1 MKIRPYYA
9 FYILM
14 VVLWAACKNAANQ
27 APLIQVLGKQIN
39 ELEHVQSSPANSDS
53 LLQVWLLF
61 YNTADIQKDTT
72 LFATTNYNIAR
83 LYAMAGSDSG
93 EAYIVKALELIE
105 PTGGNLELK
114 ARIYNG
120 MGNMRSND
128 TTEHQANFYYNK
140 AATIILADSAIDLS
154 PLSRSIMLLSAAQSN
169 TFLYQYELAR
179 QMNKAVLELSSQL
192 PPGHI
197 NQQRVLVQ
205 IIQTLNAQHKPA
217 DSIAVYLKKL
227 EALHHQ
233 YPGSYDDSYLYE
245 CKVKYFEAMNQT
257 DSILHYQL
265 LKSTIDEEK
274 YQAMPG
280 SNTAITN
287 LFVDY
292 MNIGGAYVALKNS
305 ARASLYLKKAAQLM
319 KTHPEEIA
327 LGYQIIYKS
336 NLASLYELQ
345 GNTKEAL
352 TLLNEVLDLQ
362 KSNYETENTQAVT
375 EMNALYQLQ
384 AKDRSILALNEN
396 MKINQLELQQN
407 RLWLVI
413 VILVSVLLASGLL
426 FFYYNYRQ
434 RRAVQQ
440 KEKVL
445 LQQQLLRTQ
454 MEPHFIFNTLAA
466 VQSFVRL
473 DKKEAAIKYLN
484 RFSRLLRSSLE
495 LSREQFVPLCEEME
509 TLENYLTLQ
518 QMRFENAFEYKITR
532 EQGSDWDAVMI
543 PPMLIQPFVENAI
556 LHGIDLNSGKGRLDV
571 EFSIKDEIIK
581 VSITDS
587 GKKPTEVNEAAHRSL
602 SGTISR
608 ERMSLLGKNAGISTT
623 INENGT
629 TVILYIP
636 VMTQ

>member
-1 MKIRPYYA
+1 MKIRSYFA
-9 FYILM
+9 FLVLM
-14 VVLWAACKNAANQ
+14 TVLWMACNNQANQ
-27 APLIQVLGKQIN
+27 APLIQVLAKQVK
-39 ELEHVQSSPANSDS
+39 ELEEVRSSPANSDS
-53 LLQVWLLF
+53 LLQVWLLLN
-61 YNTADIQKDTT
+61 NTAAIRKDTT
-72 LFATTNYNIAR
+72 LFATINYNIAR

-93 EAYIVKALELIE
+93 EAYIARALELIE
-105 PTGGNLELK
+105 PTSGNLELK

-169 TFLYQYELAR
+169 TLLYQYELAR
-179 QMNKAVLELSSQL
+179 QMNKAVLELSPQL
-192 PPGHI
+192 PPDHI
-197 NQQRVLVQ
+197 TQQRVLVQ

-217 DSIAVYLKKL
+217 DSIIAYLKKL

-233 YPGSYDDSYLYE
+233 YPDSYDKSYLYE
-245 CKVKYFEAMNQT
+245 CKVKYFEAMDQA
-257 DSILHYQL
+257 DSIVHYQL

-292 MNIGGAYVALKNS
+292 MNIGGAYVALKNG
-305 ARASLYLKKAAQLM
+305 AGASLYLQKAAEVM
-319 KTHPEEIA
+319 KAHPEEIA
-327 LGYQIIYKS
+327 LGNQIIYKT
-336 NLASLYELQ
+336 NLASLYELR
-345 GNTKEAL
+345 GNTREAL
-352 TLLNEVLDLQ
+352 NLLNEVLNLQ

-384 AKDRSILALNEN
+384 AKDRSIAALNEN
-396 MKINQLELQQN
+396 MKINQLQLQQN

-426 FFYYNYRQ
+426 FFYYTYRQ
-434 RRAVQQ
+434 RRAVQK

-495 LSREQFVPLCEEME
+495 LSREQVVPLCEEME
-509 TLENYLTLQ
+509 TLENYLNLQ
-518 QMRFENAFEYKITR
+518 QMRFENAFEYSISR
-532 EQGSDWDAVMI
+532 EQESDWDALMI

-556 LHGIDLNSGKGRLDV
+556 LHGIDLNSGKGKVTVD
-571 EFSIKDEIIK
+571 FSLKNDIVK
-581 VSITDS
+581 VTITDS
-587 GKKPTEVNEAAHRSL
+587 GKKPAEVNEAAHRSL

-623 INENGT
+623 ISENGT

-636 VMTQ
+636 VMP

>member
-1 MKIRPYYA
+1 MKFRPYYA
-9 FYILM
+9 LFILM
-14 VVLWAACKNAANQ
+14 AMLWMACKNVANQ

-39 ELEHVQSSPANSDS
+39 ELENVQSSPANSDS
-53 LLQVWLLF
+53 LLQVWLLL
-61 YNTADIQKDTT
+61 YNTTDIQKDTT
-72 LFATTNYNIAR
+72 LFATTSYNIAR
-83 LYAMAGSDSG
+83 LYAMAGNDSG
-93 EAYIVKALELIE
+93 EVYIAKALELIE
-105 PTGGNLELK
+105 PTNGNLELK

-120 MGNMRSND
+120 MGNIRSND

-140 AATIILADSAIDLS
+140 AATIILADTTLKLS

-169 TFLYQYELAR
+169 TLLYQYELAG
-179 QMNKAVLELSSQL
+179 QMNTAVLALSPQL

-227 EALHHQ
+227 EILHHQ
-233 YPGSYDDSYLYE
+233 YPDAYDDGYLYE
-245 CKVKYFEAMNQT
+245 CKVKYFEARHQT

-265 LKSTIDEEK
+265 LKSIIDEKK
-274 YQAMPG
+274 YQAMPA

-305 ARASLYLKKAAQLM
+305 TGASLHLKKAAALM
-319 KTHPEEIA
+319 KAHPEDIA

-336 NLASLYELQ
+336 NLASLNELQ

-352 TLLNEVLDLQ
+352 NLLNEVVDLQ

-384 AKDRSILALNEN
+384 AKDRSIVALNEN
-396 MKINQLELQQN
+396 MKINQLQLQQN

-434 RRAVQQ
+434 RRAVQE

-473 DKKEAAIKYLN
+473 DKKDAAIKYLN

-495 LSREQFVPLCEEME
+495 LSRERLVPLSEEIE
-509 TLENYLTLQ
+509 TLENYLNLQ
-518 QMRFENAFEYKITR
+518 QMRFENAFEYDINR
-532 EQGSDWDAVMI
+532 EQGSDWDAIMI

-556 LHGIDLNSGKGRLDV
+556 LHGIDLNSGEGKVSVDFSVKNEIV
-571 EFSIKDEIIK
+571 E

-587 GKKPTEVNEAAHRSL
+587 GKKPAVVSEAAHRSL

-623 INENGT
+623 ISENGT
-629 TVILYIP
+629 TVILHIP
-636 VMTQ
+636 VMA

>member
-1 MKIRPYYA
+1 MKLRSYYA
-9 FYILM
+9 FS
-14 VVLWAACKNAANQ
+14 VLIVALFCACKNEANE
-27 APLIQVLGKQIN
+27 APLILVLTRQVS
-39 ELEHVQSSPANSDS
+39 ELEDVKSSPANNDS
-53 LLQVWLLF
+53 LLQVWLSLS
-61 YNTADIQKDTT
+61 NTTELQKDAT
-72 LFATTNYNIAR
+72 LFAKTNYNIAR

-93 EAYIVKALELIE
+93 ERYIAKALELIE
-105 PTGGNLELK
+105 PTQGNLELK

-120 MGNMRSND
+120 MGNIRSND
-128 TTEHQANFYYNK
+128 TTEHQANYYYNK
-140 AATIILADSAIDLS
+140 AATIILADSTINLS

-169 TFLYQYELAR
+169 TLLYQYELAQ
-179 QMNKAVLELSSQL
+179 QMNRAVLLLSPQL
-192 PPGHI
+192 PPGNI

-217 DSIAVYLKKL
+217 DSIAFYLRKL
-227 EALHHQ
+227 EILHHQ
-233 YPGSYDDSYLYE
+233 YPDGYDDSYLYE
-245 CKVKYFEAMNQT
+245 CKVKYFEAMHQT

-265 LKSTIDEEK
+265 LKSAIDEEK

-280 SNTAITN
+280 SNTAVVN

-292 MNIGGAYVALKNS
+292 MNIGGAYVELKTGS
-305 ARASLYLKKAAQLM
+305 QASFYLQKAAQLM
-319 KTHPEEIA
+319 NKHPEDIA
-327 LGYQIIYKS
+327 IGQQVIYKS

-345 GNTKEAL
+345 GNNKGAL
-352 TLLNEVLDLQ
+352 NLLSEVLDLQ
-362 KSNYETENTQAVT
+362 KRNYETENTQAVT

-384 AKDRSILALNEN
+384 AKDRSIVALNEN
-396 MKINQLELQQN
+396 MKINQLQLQQN

-434 RRAVQQ
+434 RRAVQE

-495 LSREQFVPLCEEME
+495 LSRERLVPLCEEME
-509 TLENYLTLQ
+509 TLENYLNLQ
-518 QMRFENAFEYKITR
+518 QMRFENAFEYNINR

-556 LHGIDLNSGKGRLDV
+556 LHGIDLNSGEGRVNVD
-571 EFSIKDEIIK
+571 FSLKDEIVK

-587 GKKPTEVNEAAHRSL
+587 GKKTTEVSEAAHRSL

-623 INENGT
+623 ISENGT

-636 VMTQ
+636 VMA